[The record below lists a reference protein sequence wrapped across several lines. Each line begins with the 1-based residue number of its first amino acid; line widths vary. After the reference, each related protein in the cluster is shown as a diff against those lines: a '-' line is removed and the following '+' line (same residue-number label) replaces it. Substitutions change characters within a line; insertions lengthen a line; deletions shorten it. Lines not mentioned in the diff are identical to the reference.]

1 MHRTRT
7 FKQTKFPPEVLRK
20 GHEQLHGILPKL
32 EDEARNSDFRVSVDY
47 DEAWTH
53 DTEAEFFADYRRD
66 HDQSTYER
74 SYYQERTRYW
84 LRVSFN
90 YGKTDV
96 TVGAK
101 TRAEIEHVMQVF
113 EDSAESARLPD
124 PPRPAEPP
132 PSRPT
137 IFIGHGRDPQ
147 WRDLKDHLADKH
159 QLDVQAYESG
169 ARAGHGIRDILDDL
183 VRTSSFAVLILTGE
197 DEMAGGGIRA
207 RQNVVHEL
215 GLFQGKLGFTRA
227 IALLEEGTEEFS
239 NIHGI
244 NQVRFAKG
252 NIHATFGEVL
262 ATIRREFGPG

>member
-1 MHRTRT
+1 MYRSRT
-7 FKQTKFPPEVLRK
+7 FKQTKFPPEVLRR
-20 GHEQLHGILPKL
+20 GHEQLRGIVP
-32 EDEARNSDFRVSVDY
+32 DDVADQSPCSDFHVSVDH
-47 DEAWTH
+47 EELWKH

-66 HDQSTYER
+66 HDQSAYEL
-74 SYYQERTRYW
+74 SYYQDSTRYW
-84 LRVSFN
+84 LRVAFA
-90 YGKTDV
+90 YGKTEV

-101 TRAEIEHVMQVF
+101 TRSEIEHVIHLF
-113 EDSAESARLPD
+113 EDSAESSKLP
-124 PPRPAEPP
+124 EPP
-132 PSRPT
+132 KPARRPT

-252 NIHATFGEVL
+252 NIQATFGEVL
-262 ATIRREFGPG
+262 ATLRREFGPG